1 MEAAPKGLMVSG
13 SPFSTGV
20 LEAERVFRG
29 SVGGSG
35 GGGGHGHSRSW
46 VDLMSEETSSLSSKT
61 DTGKLSLS
69 LLLESF
75 SLYIKRD

>member
-20 LEAERVFRG
+20 IEAERVFRG
-29 SVGGSG
+29 SV

-46 VDLMSEETSSLSSKT
+46 VDFMSEETSSLSSKT

-69 LLLESF
+69 LS
-75 SLYIKRD
+75 S